1 MGADPFRHQP
11 ARPTLSQT
19 RNPSQHTA
27 MHLLAL
33 LAVARRGLAAHHQHV
48 IDQLL
53 LHDGV
58 NVALA
63 YAKRATRPRQMVN
76 QSDSR

>member
-1 MGADPFRHQP
+1 
-11 ARPTLSQT
+11 
-19 RNPSQHTA
+19 

-33 LAVARRGLAAHHQHV
+33 LAAARRGLAAHHQHV

-63 YAKRATRPRQMVN
+63 YAKRADRR
-76 QSDSR
+76 

>member
-1 MGADPFRHQP
+1 
-11 ARPTLSQT
+11 
-19 RNPSQHTA
+19 

-33 LAVARRGLAAHHQHV
+33 LAVARRGLAGQGLDRVLGGVPRRDLAAHHQHV

-63 YAKRATRPRQMVN
+63 YAKRAPRP
-76 QSDSR
+76 

>member
-1 MGADPFRHQP
+1 
-11 ARPTLSQT
+11 
-19 RNPSQHTA
+19 

-63 YAKRATRPRQMVN
+63 YAKRATRPSQMVN